1 MVGLLVLFLGWA
13 MFYALHSALAH
24 HSVKAF
30 VQSKAKGHYRYYR
43 LLFNVISVVFLSGL
57 LVFQFSLPAETIL
70 QLPALLPIL
79 GALVFVLGLV
89 VLVMAFASFN
99 KAEFVG
105 LQQLRQ
111 NDAPKQTP
119 HQVTQLT
126 KTGMYAYMRHPLYF
140 GIVLLLVGAL
150 LYIPSYPMLVFV
162 ATSLIYLPI
171 GVYLEE
177 QKLLVEF
184 GDAYRQYQKE
194 AKRFIPFVY

>member
-1 MVGLLVLFLGWA
+1 MIGLLLLFLGWA

-57 LVFQFSLPAETIL
+57 LIYQFSLPATAIL
-70 QLPALLPIL
+70 SLPPFVPII

-89 VLVMAFASFN
+89 VLVVAFASFN

-111 NDAPKQTP
+111 TDAPKQTP

-126 KTGMYAYMRHPLYF
+126 KTGMYAYVRHPLYF
-140 GIVLLLVGAL
+140 GVVLLLVGAL
-150 LYIPSYPMLVFV
+150 LYVPTLPTLVFV
-162 ATSLIYLPI
+162 ATSFIYLPI

-177 QKLLVEF
+177 QKLIVEF

-194 AKRFIPFVY
+194 AKRFIPFIY

>member
-1 MVGLLVLFLGWA
+1 MIGLLLLFLGWA

-43 LLFNVISVVFLSGL
+43 LLFNLISVVFLSGL

-70 QLPALLPIL
+70 QLPALLPIA
-79 GALVFVLGLV
+79 GTLVFVLGLV
-89 VLVMAFASFN
+89 VLVVAFASFN

-105 LQQLRQ
+105 LQQLRLT
-111 NDAPKQTP
+111 DAPKQTQ

-126 KTGMYAYMRHPLYF
+126 KTGMYAYVRHPLYF

-177 QKLLVEF
+177 QKLIVEF
-184 GDAYRQYQKE
+184 GDAYRLYQKE

>member
-13 MFYALHSALAH
+13 AFYALHSALAH
-24 HSVKAF
+24 HSVKTF
-30 VQSKAKGHYRYYR
+30 VHSKAKGHYRYYR
-43 LLFNVISVVFLSGL
+43 LLFNVISVVFLSAL
-57 LVFQFSLPAETIL
+57 LAFQYTLPAAAVISLPTLVAI
-70 QLPALLPIL
+70 I
-79 GALVFVLGLV
+79 GAVVFLLGLV
-89 VLVMAFASFN
+89 VLVVAFTSFN

-111 NDAPKQTP
+111 TAAPEQTP

-126 KTGMYAYMRHPLYF
+126 KTGMYAYVRHPLYF
-140 GIVLLLVGAL
+140 GVVLLLVGAL

-162 ATSLIYLPI
+162 ATTFIYLPI

-184 GDAYRQYQKE
+184 GDAYLQYQKE
-194 AKRFIPFVY
+194 AKRFIPFIY